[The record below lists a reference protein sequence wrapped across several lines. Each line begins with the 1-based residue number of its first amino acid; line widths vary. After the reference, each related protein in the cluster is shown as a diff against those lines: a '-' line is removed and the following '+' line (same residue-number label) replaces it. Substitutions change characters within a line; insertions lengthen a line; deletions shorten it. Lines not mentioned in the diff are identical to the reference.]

1 MKSKLLPFVS
11 PGSEKD
17 TGMADHAM
25 CLVGVTLSFSWFI
38 SALAL
43 LVFWT
48 DDDTSLRPRPFLLD
62 GLFNYVLS
70 VSSGYLPG

>member
-1 MKSKLLPFVS
+1 
-11 PGSEKD
+11 
-17 TGMADHAM
+17 MADHAM

-70 VSSGYLPG
+70 RTDRETATAYEPRTRHEAVS